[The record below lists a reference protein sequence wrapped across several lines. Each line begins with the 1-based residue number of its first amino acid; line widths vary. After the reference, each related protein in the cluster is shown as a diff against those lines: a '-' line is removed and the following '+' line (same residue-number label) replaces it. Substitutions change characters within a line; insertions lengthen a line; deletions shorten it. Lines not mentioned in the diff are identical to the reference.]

1 MGVCAFSITVSRRRR
16 FTNFSGDKK
25 MKKPYY
31 SFVIV
36 GIFLTLFTIS
46 LLSTAQNKSEANPE
60 SENQKRL
67 QKTNLTQAPSSD
79 ISSAKGEPVIDSYQT
94 KALELSYSL
103 SNLMALTPPNK
114 YSAPKWSP
122 DGDKLL
128 FTTIGFTGLYIIDLN
143 ENEIITLNTLPG
155 AGYNAEWSEDGKSV
169 FYRHK
174 TTNADYT
181 SSIEV
186 KSIHILDRETKNQ
199 ASINPNGI
207 ASNLSAADS
216 SAPIVYTNTK
226 TLLIEAQTLDKS
238 KKWIVTNNPGQYYQA
253 ILSPDKTKVLVHRDG
268 EMFVYAIDGSGLIS
282 SLGKGIATSWS
293 SDSKQILFFI
303 GEDDGHKTTGSDLY
317 LCNSD
322 GSGRWRL
329 TNTPDDFE
337 MFPSWS
343 PDNKKIAFSN
353 DRTGM
358 IFTANLI
365 KN

>member
-1 MGVCAFSITVSRRRR
+1 
-16 FTNFSGDKK
+16 
-25 MKKPYY
+25 MKNKYY

-36 GIFLTLFTIS
+36 VLLLALFTVS
-46 LLSTAQNKSEANPE
+46 LFSTPRDKSEANTE
-60 SENQKRL
+60 SENQKWS
-67 QKTNLTQAPSSD
+67 QKTKLTQAQSSD
-79 ISSAKGEPVIDSYQT
+79 ISSTERKPVLTDSPQIKEP
-94 KALELSYSL
+94 ELSYTL
-103 SNLMALTPPNK
+103 TNIMALTPPNE

-122 DGDKLL
+122 DGNKIL
-128 FTTIGFTGLYIIDLN
+128 FTTIGFTGLYIINVN
-143 ENEIITLNTLPG
+143 EKNEIITLNTLPG
-155 AGYNAEWSEDGKSV
+155 AGYNAEWSEDGKDV

-174 TTNADYT
+174 TTHADYT

-186 KSIHILDRETKNQ
+186 KSIHILDGEIKNQ
-199 ASINPNGI
+199 PRIDPNGI
-207 ASNLSAADS
+207 ASNLSAADR

-238 KKWIVTNNPGQYYQA
+238 KRWIVTNNPGQYYQA

-282 SLGKGIATSWS
+282 SLGRGIATSWS
-293 SDSKQILFFI
+293 SDSKQVLFFI
-303 GEDDGHKTTGSDLY
+303 GEDDGHKKTGSDLY

-329 TNTPDDFE
+329 TNTPNDFE

-343 PDNKKIAFSN
+343 PDNKKIAFS
-353 DRTGM
+353 DAKTGM
-358 IFTANLI
+358 IYTANVV